1 MRTIENAGSSGI
13 ERRSEIASSWANAK
27 IQNLREA
34 LIEWGSEAAPF
45 FIAIPMGIFGVQHF
59 IYLDFVAHFIP
70 EWIPW
75 RGVWACFTGAALI
88 AAASGIILKL
98 WGRWAA
104 TLLGI
109 MIFLWVVL
117 LHTSR
122 IAAQPAEFAEWRGI
136 FQALAMSGCA
146 FVLAGNAG
154 SARSLKAAPFFI
166 GIAMMGLGLEH
177 FIFAKVT
184 APQLPV
190 WIPGTELGNYL
201 AGALLIACGAGIF
214 WTRTRRNSAF
224 LLAILVFSSMAVF
237 HLPVALR
244 SSRFE
249 SDWTKTFVISGGAI
263 LLAKLSKKT
272 KPGVET
278 PGFDKS
284 SVLRD

>member
-1 MRTIENAGSSGI
+1 VIHQVGNSAF
-13 ERRSEIASSWANAK
+13 ERRSENASSLANAK
-27 IQNLREA
+27 MQSTAEL
-34 LIEWGSEAAPF
+34 LIAWAGKAAPF

-75 RGVWACFTGAALI
+75 RVFWACFTGVALI
-88 AAASGIILKL
+88 AAAGGIIFKL
-98 WGRWAA
+98 WDRSAA

-122 IAAQPAEFAEWRGI
+122 IAAEPAAFAEWRGI

-146 FVLAGNAG
+146 FALAGNAG
-154 SARSLKAAPFFI
+154 SPRSLKLAPLLMGVGMI
-166 GIAMMGLGLEH
+166 GLGAEH

-184 APQLPV
+184 APQVPV
-190 WIPGTELGNYL
+190 WIPGTVAGNYL
-201 AGALLIACGAGIF
+201 AGALLIGCGAGF
-214 WTRTRRNSAF
+214 CWNRSRRDSAV
-224 LLAILVFSSMAVF
+224 LLAVLVFSSMLVF

-249 SDWTKTFVISGGAI
+249 SDWTKTFVLSGGAI
-263 LLAKLSKKT
+263 LLARDSKKVN
-272 KPGVET
+272 PAFPRRV
-278 PGFDKS
+278 
-284 SVLRD
+284 